1 MWFFFSFLR
10 FSQRFIYFLFGDSFL
25 FYNTLF
31 LFLCGS
37 LRLSDNLIGS
47 QRSVSI
53 NQNFM
58 KFIWNGNAFS
68 WRFKLTQTHMKSI
81 CIVICQIYSA
91 DDVWKFFWLKPTEMK
106 RSSLYKLPQTT
117 KSGTVMHQTNA
128 RKINGFMKLSIQFLP
143 FFFGL
148 IRIKASIW
156 WQQVEVVNESWIGVS
171 WMNIILGIFGWGH
184 DKRISE

>member
-1 MWFFFSFLR
+1 MIFFSFLR

-47 QRSVSI
+47 QRSVST

-58 KFIWNGNAFS
+58 KFIWNENAFS

-81 CIVICQIYSA
+81 CIVICQIFSWRCVEILLVETNRNEMVKSINCLKQQRAARWCIRRMLVKSMDSWNCLYSFCHFLGSFVSKHQF
-91 DDVWKFFWLKPTEMK
+91 DDNK
-106 RSSLYKLPQTT
+106 
-117 KSGTVMHQTNA
+117 
-128 RKINGFMKLSIQFLP
+128 
-143 FFFGL
+143 
-148 IRIKASIW
+148 
-156 WQQVEVVNESWIGVS
+156 
-171 WMNIILGIFGWGH
+171 
-184 DKRISE
+184 